1 MPKKGRRPPAVEG
14 GTKEPRR
21 IPVAAQVLG
30 REFDRALGKLLHEG
44 LGKLLGMPTVLP
56 LDGLRR
62 PADLDARVVIPPN
75 ADTSRTE
82 AAYPAAPEDGTP
94 SPLTKVHENAM
105 KMARAS
111 ARSRAPKHEPPVPH
125 RLCVGALAQERMHML

>member
-56 LDGLRR
+56 LDGPSGGPPTWMLESSYLSMQTRRARRQRTQLRQKT
-62 PADLDARVVIPPN
+62 AL
-75 ADTSRTE
+75 
-82 AAYPAAPEDGTP
+82 
-94 SPLTKVHENAM
+94 
-105 KMARAS
+105 
-111 ARSRAPKHEPPVPH
+111 H
-125 RLCVGALAQERMHML
+125 RR